1 MRGSVRKR
9 CSCPP
14 ELDARG
20 RRKACTIKHG
30 SWGYTVDLGPGLGP
44 DGVHVERRQ
53 VTRFGFTTKK
63 DAEKALAQVLDAN
76 GVTQAAPAP
85 RFSRTPSGPIEAPP
99 KDTTELADIGW

>member
-20 RRKACTIKHG
+20 RRKACSIKHG

-53 VTRFGFTTKK
+53 VTRFGFPTKK
-63 DAEKALAQVLDAN
+63 DAEKALAEV
-76 GVTQAAPAP
+76 QAVYSFIG
-85 RFSRTPSGPIEAPP
+85 R
-99 KDTTELADIGW
+99 LALQ